1 MKVVDKEQELIE
13 APLSAGELALRYR
26 DLCDNPCFANI
37 PGKLEIDVWGRL
49 VMTPPSYYHGVV
61 QGRLCRSLASLG
73 GEAGVETAIATATGL
88 FVADVTWA
96 SDRFMRAH
104 AGAIALEQAPELCI
118 EVVSPSNSRKELREK
133 AEAFFAAGAE
143 EVWLVFPQS
152 KRCEFYGPQ
161 GQMER
166 SGFPV
171 DLGELFK

>member
-1 MKVVDKEQELIE
+1 MKVMDNVQELIE
-13 APLSAGELALRYR
+13 VPLSAAELALRYR

-37 PGKLEIDVWGRL
+37 PGKIEIDIWGRL

-61 QGRLCRSLASLG
+61 QGRLCRSLAVLG
-73 GEAGVETAIATATGL
+73 GEAGVETAIASATGL

-118 EVVSPSNSRKELREK
+118 AVVSPSNSRKDLQEK
-133 AEAFFAAGAE
+133 TAAFFAAGAK
-143 EVWLVFPQS
+143 EVWIVYPQS

-161 GQMER
+161 GPMES

-171 DLGELFK
+171 DLS